1 MSTQIGFTPPLPR
14 TWKFELGGHAGTIEE
29 TITSDKIIYRWL
41 SDVGQVELKFMES
54 KTREP
59 NEVVE
64 AAAKSSQTRRAVL
77 SMEKEVGFD
86 ELKHMPFTKIQV
98 DGGHAV
104 PFVTWRGVSP
114 FAQSSGEGIRM
125 NMVRY
130 FLNGNRL
137 RVRRDVTHEEVWY
150 TLS

>member
-1 MSTQIGFTPPLPR
+1 MV
-14 TWKFELGGHAGTIEE
+14 EE
-29 TITSDKIIYRWL
+29 TITSDKMYFYRWL
-41 SDVGQVELKFMES
+41 SDVGEVKLDIMES
-54 KTREP
+54 DTREST
-59 NEVVE
+59 EVVE
-64 AAAKSSQTRRAVL
+64 AKLKSSQTRREILVI
-77 SMEKEVGFD
+77 EKEVGFD

-104 PFVTWRGVSP
+104 PFLTWRGVSP

-130 FLNGNRL
+130 FLNGTRL